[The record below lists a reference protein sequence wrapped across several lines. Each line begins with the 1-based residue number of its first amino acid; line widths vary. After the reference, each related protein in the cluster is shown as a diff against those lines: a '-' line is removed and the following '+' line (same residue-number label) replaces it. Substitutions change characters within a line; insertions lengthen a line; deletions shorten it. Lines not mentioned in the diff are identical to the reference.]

1 MPILVE
7 DTKYDDLNYC
17 YSVLDALKALEE
29 NNTKRENLNQTIQN
43 RTQYKSNFGK
53 LASLLLIP
61 LIMVFTILFSRMWSV
76 PMILLIIILLIES
89 LVYILGMIWWKK
101 FGEAQMIT
109 LGQKEYKQELSRI
122 DEKSINL
129 LNHPPLVSLR
139 IADKYLSIDSVTQLI
154 GYLQKRHASFLE
166 EAVYMM
172 ELDIKNTKYGKKS
185 LVEDNIF
192 QKEKKYITKRQEK
205 VNVT

>member
-29 NNTKRENLNQTIQN
+29 NHTKRENLNQMIQK
-43 RTQYKSNFGK
+43 RTKYKANFGK
-53 LASLLLIP
+53 LSSLLLVP

-76 PMILLIIILLIES
+76 PTILLLFLLLIES
-89 LVYILGMIWWKK
+89 LAYILGMIWWKK
-101 FGEAQMIT
+101 FGEAQVIA
-109 LGQKEYKQELSRI
+109 LGQKEYRQELSRI
-122 DEKSINL
+122 DEKSMNL

-166 EAVYMM
+166 EAIYMM
-172 ELDIKNTKYGKKS
+172 ELDIKNTKYGKKAFG
-185 LVEDNIF
+185 EDNIF
-192 QKEKKYITKRQEK
+192 QKEKKYITKKQEK
-205 VNVT
+205 KLM